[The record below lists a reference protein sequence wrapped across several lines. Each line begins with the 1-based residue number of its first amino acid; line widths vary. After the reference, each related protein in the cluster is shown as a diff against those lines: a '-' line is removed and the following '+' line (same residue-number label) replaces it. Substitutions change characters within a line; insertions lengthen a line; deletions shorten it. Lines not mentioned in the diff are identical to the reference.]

1 MKEKCFINW
10 AAAVEA
16 VEKEEVEELLTS
28 SSLCNS
34 SGKGESVWQAVG

>member
-16 VEKEEVEELLTS
+16 VEEEEVEELLS

-34 SGKGESVWQAVG
+34 NGKGESVWLIN